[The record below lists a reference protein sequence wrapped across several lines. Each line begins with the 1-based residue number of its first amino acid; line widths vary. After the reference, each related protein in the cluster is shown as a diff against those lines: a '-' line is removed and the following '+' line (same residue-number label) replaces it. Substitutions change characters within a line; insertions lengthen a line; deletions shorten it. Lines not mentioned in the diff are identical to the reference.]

1 MGIGTGLQQSALD
14 VHSNPVTEL
23 PFFVEMIARNKM
35 TREMFMKPKAFLL
48 IAALAGSISSTGW
61 TQDSDA
67 GKLEYLSSCSA
78 CHGADGKGGG
88 PLAAELKTRPADLTT
103 LAKRNGGVFP
113 LNAIYQTVDGRKP
126 IGSHG
131 TKEMPIWGSRFAPS
145 PFSSPQTFTPK
156 PTDSPILMTYDPEI
170 IVRLRILA
178 VIDYLNRIQE
188 K

>member
-1 MGIGTGLQQSALD
+1 VQQSALD
-14 VHSNPVTEL
+14 GHSNPVTEL

-35 TREMFMKPKAFLL
+35 TKEMFMNPKAFLL
-48 IAALAGSISSTGW
+48 IAALTGSISSTGW

-67 GKLEYLSSCSA
+67 GKIEYLSSCSA

-113 LNAIYQTVDGRKP
+113 LNAIYQTIDGRKP

-131 TKEMPIWGSRFAPS
+131 TREMPIWGPRFAPS
-145 PFSSPQTFTPK
+145 PFSNTQAFNPK
-156 PTDSPILMTYDPEI
+156 PTDSPVLLTYDPEI